1 MRRASLACCGLL
13 LLGLLAPAA
22 AVAAAEPLTC
32 PLAPNPPQNA
42 DELWA
47 ELQAGNH
54 VFVDGEV
61 DFTAL
66 RALRRATF
74 DRQRPPVSILS
85 CVDSRVLPEV
95 TFDRTIGE
103 LFVARVAGNTFEAVD
118 LAGLEF
124 AVANG
129 WTSVIVVMGHSDC
142 GAIKAALA
150 TTDPPTPALKA
161 LVARLREGI
170 GNLRTDKPTAEELKA
185 ATLNNVRYVASQLET
200 SPLLKACIDA
210 HRLTIFRAY
219 YDGWTGE
226 VVRLDQPEV
235 AAAAEKPPG
244 AGAKL
249 TGSRQ
254 SIGVWIACRNC
265 VGKVIPLW
273 DAWNNCVEE
282 DYTREQDF
290 KTADLISLSVT
301 TKCPFEESRMHWRIK
316 RTDVADDQHAD
327 VELHVPALG
336 DKTAECG
343 GRAGLSCRLNVF
355 NLMVGEGK

>member
-13 LLGLLAPAA
+13 LLGLLPAA
-22 AVAAAEPLTC
+22 AAAAAEPLSC

-47 ELQAGNH
+47 ELMAGNQ
-54 VFVDGEV
+54 VFVDGDV

-66 RALRRATF
+66 RALRRATY
-74 DRQRPPVSILS
+74 DRQRPPVAILS

-95 TFDRTIGE
+95 AFDRTIGE

-129 WTSVIVVMGHSDC
+129 WTSAIVVMGHSDC

-170 GNLRTDKPTAEELKA
+170 GNLRTDKPTAEELKS
-185 ATLNNVRYVASQLET
+185 ATLNNVRYVANQMET

-219 YDGWTGE
+219 YDGWTGQ
-226 VVRLDQPEV
+226 VVRLDEPQL
-235 AAAAEKPPG
+235 AAAPGKPV
-244 AGAKL
+244 KL

-254 SIGVWIACRNC
+254 SIGVWITCRNC
-265 VGKVIPLW
+265 VVKVTPLW

-282 DYTREQDF
+282 DYTREQTF
-290 KTADLISLSVT
+290 KTADLVTLSVT

-327 VELHVPALG
+327 VELHVPVFA
-336 DKTAECG
+336 DKSAECG
-343 GRAGLSCRLNVF
+343 EQANFSCRLNVF